1 MFFSFG
7 FYCQNVS
14 KGEKDDA
21 VGTFSPTKWMK
32 MSASIGTVHWNVIF
46 AKNLKQKFAC
56 SSTFSVILLKLNM

>member
-1 MFFSFG
+1 MSGSYNDTFG
-7 FYCQNVS
+7 

-56 SSTFSVILLKLNM
+56 SSTFSVILLKSNM